1 MTSFSRAIGRC
12 IMQSP
17 WRASAA
23 VALLTA
29 TGCSGLS
36 DALTGHT
43 DVVARAAG
51 RELRV
56 EQVTNMIG
64 AIPDI
69 PADPQVVRAVT
80 DLWVDYTLLAE
91 AVSEDSTLAA
101 IDLEK
106 FIQPVREQA
115 LVMQLRNRVIEVDTL
130 FDDAE
135 ITRRWATDGPSAE
148 IRARHILLRTAT
160 DATAEQRDSVRQE
173 AESLRSRAA
182 GGESFAELAAQHSQD
197 PGSAVQGGDLGFFS
211 RGRMVE
217 QFEAAAFALEPGQL
231 SDVVETPF
239 GFHVILVEER
249 RQPEIG
255 TERENFRN
263 YLVQNAIQDAE
274 IAYLDSLSARAG
286 VEVQQAG
293 LAAAKEIAAQPSI
306 NLRGRAARREI
317 ATYEGGEFT
326 AAEFADFIRTQQ
338 PQVQNAFATAPD
350 DQLEQG
356 IQQLVQMELLLREA
370 ENLGISLSEE
380 EDTQLRTEARIAIR
394 ELIEATGFAD
404 AGRAGATEAEL
415 DQHVMAILQGVISG
429 QAPYI
434 PLGSL
439 GFALRDAYDFEI
451 NDAAVVE
458 VVSQLEQ
465 IRAAQPAPDPTQ
477 MPAGIDPAMLDSI
490 MRSVAPAE
498 EGGAPGEAA
507 PAPANP

>member
-12 IMQSP
+12 ITQSP

-23 VALLTA
+23 VVLFTA

-51 RELRV
+51 QELRV
-56 EQVTNMIG
+56 EQLTNMVG
-64 AIPDI
+64 AVPDI

-80 DLWVDYTLLAE
+80 DLWVDYTLLAA

-101 IDLEK
+101 LDLEQ
-106 FIQPVREQA
+106 FIEPVREQA
-115 LVMQLRNRVIEVDTL
+115 LVMQLRDQVIQADTV

-135 ITRRWATDGPSAE
+135 IARRWETEGPSAE

-160 DATAEQRDSVRQE
+160 DASTEQRDSVRQE

-197 PGSAVQGGDLGFFS
+197 TGSAVQGGDLGFFS

-217 QFEAAAFALEPGQL
+217 QFEEAAFALEAGQL

-255 TERENFRN
+255 GELENFRN
-263 YLVQNAIQDAE
+263 YLVQTALQDAE
-274 IAYLDSLSARAG
+274 VAYLDSLSASAG
-286 VEVQQAG
+286 IEIQEGG
-293 LAAAKEIAAQPSI
+293 LAAVKEIAAQPSI

-317 ATYEGGEFT
+317 ATYDGREFT
-326 AAEFADFIRTQQ
+326 AADFADFVRMQQ

-350 DQLEQG
+350 DQLEEG
-356 IQQLVQMELLLREA
+356 IRQLVQMELLLVEA
-370 ENLGISLSEE
+370 EKLGISISEA
-380 EDTQLRTEARIAIR
+380 EDTQIRTEARMAIQ
-394 ELIEATGFAD
+394 ELLDATGFAE
-404 AGRAGATEAEL
+404 AGRAGATETEL
-415 DQHVMAILQGVISG
+415 DQHVAAIVEGVISG

-434 PLGSL
+434 PLGRL

-451 NDAAVVE
+451 NAPAIVAVTA
-458 VVSQLEQ
+458 QLEQ
-465 IRAAQPAPDPTQ
+465 IRAAQPAPPATQ
-477 MPAGIDPAMLDSI
+477 QLPEGIDPALLDSLLN
-490 MRSVAPAE
+490 AQPAE
-498 EGGAPGEAA
+498 VPAA
-507 PAPANP
+507 GSN